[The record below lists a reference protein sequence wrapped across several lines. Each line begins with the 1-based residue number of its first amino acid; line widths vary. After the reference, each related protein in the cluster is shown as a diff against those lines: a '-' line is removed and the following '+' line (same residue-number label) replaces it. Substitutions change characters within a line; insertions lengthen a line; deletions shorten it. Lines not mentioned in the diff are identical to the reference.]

1 MPAASFYFNPCKMD
15 YISSTLRTITG
26 ALSLIV
32 LMGGCSG
39 GIQTSSTTT
48 KGVELYNYKTYAWAK
63 PGDAE
68 EESRKDD
75 KIFSGLIVESANAE
89 LKKKGFKL
97 DAENPDAVLL
107 FDTRVDERTDYTQN
121 PYVSVGVG
129 FGGPGYYGGFTP
141 MATGGQ
147 FVAHETVK
155 GMLFIEMYDRKT
167 QKLLWKGWAEEEITH
182 KNDIES
188 DIRTAVKHI
197 FMRLPVKHKQ

>member
-1 MPAASFYFNPCKMD
+1 MN
-15 YISSTLRTITG
+15 YIFSTLRTIAG
-26 ALSLIV
+26 GLSLIV
-32 LMGGCSG
+32 LMVSCSG

-48 KGVELYNYKTYAWAK
+48 KGAQLNNYKTYAWAK
-63 PGDAE
+63 PGDADDD
-68 EESRKDD
+68 SRKDD
-75 KIFSGLIVESANAE
+75 KIYSGLIVELANAE
-89 LKKKGFKL
+89 LEKKGFKL
-97 DAENPDAVLL
+97 DAESPDAVFL

-147 FVAHETVK
+147 FVAHETVQ
-155 GMLFIEMYDRKT
+155 GMLFIEMYDTKT
-167 QKLLWKGWAEEEITH
+167 KKLLWRGWAEEEITH

-197 FMRLPVKHKQ
+197 FIRLPVKHKK